1 MGCASS
7 KESSTSVVDDAR
19 ASASR
24 DDGLRRQDDDVFTV
38 NEIRDATTMIPTIPM
53 ERMGEDDDD
62 ASREDETRASRLV
75 TRMREEL
82 AIERERRAR
91 LEIALAQR
99 EEADDANA
107 EATTEDVA
115 SKRLRAMEGLVSALG
130 MKARRTEILEAENA
144 RLVEEM
150 DALKRD
156 AKAFCSECEVEAELA
171 IEQARN
177 AVMEARR
184 TMKEQSVRYEGAL
197 EDSERMVRHKI
208 ATATLK
214 AKSET
219 ARAKLRANEAL
230 EQSETFRAEIVKL
243 QRDLDE
249 ARDRAAVS
257 SVRGE
262 NPRRIQTDVSQRDAT
277 LYLNSEFLLP
287 GSQASNALVA
297 VRDDDVSTV
306 SDFGRDDEFI
316 SQRWQL
322 WAMAL
327 LRRHDKRLVRD
338 AEGSLELL
346 AQQQI
351 MLEELKREKR
361 NAADALREMNTML
374 IESRDEVY
382 DLKRG
387 YKA

>member
-7 KESSTSVVDDAR
+7 KESRTPDADDTR

-24 DDGLRRQDDDVFTV
+24 SDGLRRQDADDVFQAS
-38 NEIRDATTMIPTIPM
+38 EEIMIRDATTTRPTRRTG
-53 ERMGEDDDD
+53 RMDEDD
-62 ASREDETRASRLV
+62 ASHDDETRASRLV

-82 AIERERRAR
+82 AIEREHRAR

-99 EEADDANA
+99 EEADANA
-107 EATTEDVA
+107 DVTEDVA

-130 MKARRTEILEAENA
+130 MKARRTEILETENA
-144 RLVEEM
+144 RLVGEM

-184 TMKEQSVRYEGAL
+184 TMKEQSVRYEGAF
-197 EDSERMVRHKI
+197 EDRERMVRHKI

-230 EQSETFRAEIVKL
+230 EQSETFRAEILRL
-243 QRDLDE
+243 QRELDE
-249 ARDRAAVS
+249 ARDRAAVKH
-257 SVRGE
+257 
-262 NPRRIQTDVSQRDAT
+262 SQ
-277 LYLNSEFLLP
+277 YLLP
-287 GSQASNALVA
+287 GSEVSNALVM

-306 SDFGRDDEFI
+306 SDFGKDDELI
-316 SQRWQL
+316 SLRWQL

-327 LRRHDKRLVRD
+327 LRRLDKRLVGD

-387 YKA
+387 YKAQDV

>member
-24 DDGLRRQDDDVFTV
+24 GDGLRRQDDDDVFMV
-38 NEIRDATTMIPTIPM
+38 NEIRAATTTVPTIPM
-53 ERMGEDDDD
+53 GDDDDD

-99 EEADDANA
+99 EEADD
-107 EATTEDVA
+107 ATTEDVA

-257 SVRGE
+257 
-262 NPRRIQTDVSQRDAT
+262 NSQ
-277 LYLNSEFLLP
+277 FLLP

-327 LRRHDKRLVRD
+327 LRRLDKRLVRD

-361 NAADALREMNTML
+361 NAADALREMNAML

>member
-24 DDGLRRQDDDVFTV
+24 GDGLRRQDDDVFMV
-38 NEIRDATTMIPTIPM
+38 NEIRDATTTIPAIPM
-53 ERMGEDDDD
+53 ERMGDDDDD

-82 AIERERRAR
+82 TIERERRAR

-107 EATTEDVA
+107 EATTDDVA

-249 ARDRAAVS
+249 VRDRAAVS
-257 SVRGE
+257 
-262 NPRRIQTDVSQRDAT
+262 NSQ
-277 LYLNSEFLLP
+277 FLLP
-287 GSQASNALVA
+287 GSQVSNALVA

-327 LRRHDKRLVRD
+327 LRRHDKRLVTD

-387 YKA
+387 YKV

>member
-1 MGCASS
+1 
-7 KESSTSVVDDAR
+7 
-19 ASASR
+19 
-24 DDGLRRQDDDVFTV
+24 
-38 NEIRDATTMIPTIPM
+38 
-53 ERMGEDDDD
+53 
-62 ASREDETRASRLV
+62 
-75 TRMREEL
+75 
-82 AIERERRAR
+82 
-91 LEIALAQR
+91 
-99 EEADDANA
+99 
-107 EATTEDVA
+107 
-115 SKRLRAMEGLVSALG
+115 MEGLVSALG

-230 EQSETFRAEIVKL
+230 EQSEKFRAEIVKL
-243 QRDLDE
+243 QREIDE
-249 ARDRAAVS
+249 ARDRTAVS
-257 SVRGE
+257 
-262 NPRRIQTDVSQRDAT
+262 NSQ
-277 LYLNSEFLLP
+277 FLLP
-287 GSQASNALVA
+287 GSQVSNALVA

-327 LRRHDKRLVRD
+327 LRRLDKRLVRD

-387 YKA
+387 HKA